1 MQHNIVSFVVQ
12 DITVYRN
19 LGAMLHVKGQWQEA
33 EDNYQ
38 QALQLVPEDRV
49 TLINLKRLHQLMAAK
64 GVIRHQQSSPFPS
77 ES

>member
-1 MQHNIVSFVVQ
+1 
-12 DITVYRN
+12 
-19 LGAMLHVKGQWQEA
+19 MLHVKGQWQEA

-64 GVIRHQQSSPFPS
+64 GVVRHQQSSPFPS